1 MHVVRDLVRLDADQ
15 RWVCPVDGAVE
26 PFLVDSLQWLRK
38 DRPKTRIEVTPEWL
52 AAADQVLPQPRLAL
66 VNAHRRA
73 APQRGPLELGRTAL
87 LVQGVPGLVHRGQQ
101 RLRDKVRVEARRD
114 PHVIAGEGGAERVR
128 GRVLAPVGEVVAEGA
143 DESLGELPLAGHVIL
158 AVQHRIV
165 DRSAALDDR
174 SHQ

>member
-1 MHVVRDLVRLDADQ
+1 M
-15 RWVCPVDGAVE
+15 
-26 PFLVDSLQWLRK
+26 
-38 DRPKTRIEVTPEWL
+38 
-52 AAADQVLPQPRLAL
+52 
-66 VNAHRRA
+66 
-73 APQRGPLELGRTAL
+73 
-87 LVQGVPGLVHRGQQ
+87 
-101 RLRDKVRVEARRD
+101 
-114 PHVIAGEGGAERVR
+114 R